1 MKALD
6 LLAIVIV
13 VTNILDLTH
22 FPMWLLIVYLVLSD
36 LGARAT
42 DTDRNNVLNELKK
55 QFNKEDE

>member
-22 FPMWLLIVYLVLSD
+22 FPMWLLIVYIVLSSLSHD
-36 LGARAT
+36 AESIQLKE
-42 DTDRNNVLNELKK
+42 LLKK
-55 QFNKEDE
+55 FGGEDKE

>member
-22 FPMWLLIVYLVLSD
+22 FPMWILIVYIVLSSLSHDADNMQLKD
-36 LGARAT
+36 L
-42 DTDRNNVLNELKK
+42 LKR
-55 QFNKEDE
+55 FEGEDKE

>member
-6 LLAIVIV
+6 LLSIVIV

-36 LGARAT
+36 LSARAS
-42 DTDRNNVLNELKK
+42 DTNKDNVLDELKK
-55 QFNKEDE
+55 QFNKDDE